1 MAKGKYHEWLQEEN
15 LILLR
20 GWARDGLTN
29 EQIAHNI
36 GINPDTLYEWI
47 KKYPEISDSLKQ
59 SKEVADRVVEN
70 ALYKSALGAI
80 CEEITEE
87 RIWNKEKSKFEMV
100 VTKKITK
107 KMPPNSTSI
116 IYWLKNRKPDIW
128 RDRQEITN
136 TEALEKLD
144 SILGEL
150 KNEADREAE

>member
-1 MAKGKYHEWLQEEN
+1 MAKGKYREWLQEEN
-15 LILLR
+15 LILLK
-20 GWARDGLTN
+20 GWAMDGLTD
-29 EQIAHNI
+29 EQIAHNM
-36 GINPDTLYEWI
+36 GINVATLYRW
-47 KKYPEISDSLKQ
+47 KNDHCEICNALKE
-59 SKEVADRVVEN
+59 SKDIADKAVEN

>member
-1 MAKGKYHEWLQEEN
+1 MAKGKYQEWLKEEN

-20 GWARDGLTN
+20 GWARDGLTDD
-29 EQIAHNI
+29 QIAHNM
-36 GINPDTLYEWI
+36 GITSSTFYEWK
-47 KKYPEISDSLKQ
+47 KKYSEISEALKE
-59 SKEVADRVVEN
+59 SKDIADKAVEN

>member
-1 MAKGKYHEWLQEEN
+1 MAKGKYREWLQEEN
-15 LILLR
+15 LTLLK

-59 SKEVADRVVEN
+59 SKEVADRAVEN

-87 RIWNKEKSKFEMV
+87 RIWNKEKSRFEMV

>member
-1 MAKGKYHEWLQEEN
+1 MAKGKYREWLQEEN
-15 LILLR
+15 LILLK

-59 SKEVADRVVEN
+59 SKEVADRAVEN